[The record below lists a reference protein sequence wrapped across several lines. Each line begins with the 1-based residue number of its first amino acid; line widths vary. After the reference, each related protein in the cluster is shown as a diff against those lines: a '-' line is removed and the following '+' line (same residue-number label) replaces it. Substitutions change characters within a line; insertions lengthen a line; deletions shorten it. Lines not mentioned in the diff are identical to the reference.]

1 MPVTNLNFK
10 SKKETK
16 MLSESHKIIN
26 LVSPSADY
34 NGSPVTSPYVS
45 MKNHNLLTVL
55 VAHKGGTTGKSTL
68 TLQAASTTGGSGAVA
83 IPFTYRRKTTGA
95 SDVYGSISAATSAG
109 IDTVPAEDTI
119 IELFVKSSDL
129 PDGKPYVALV
139 LTEAVNDPVSGS
151 AIAILGQQRYK
162 SQSPVSALS

>member
-1 MPVTNLNFK
+1 
-10 SKKETK
+10 

-26 LVSPSADY
+26 LVSPAADY
-34 NGSPVTSPYVS
+34 NGATVNSPYVS

-68 TLQAASTTGGSGAVA
+68 TLSAASDTSGTGAVA
-83 IPFTYRRKTTGA
+83 IPFAYRRKTTGA
-95 SDVYGSISAATSAG
+95 SDVYSAIAAAAAAG
-109 IDTVPAEDTI
+109 IDTVPAEDTV

-129 PDGKPYVALV
+129 PDGKPFVKLT

-151 AIAILGQQRYK
+151 AIAILGQQRFK
-162 SQSPVSALS
+162 SISPVSALS